1 MDALLIRPRDYSGVS
16 LWDAGAIRDSNAFDK
31 RKLGWLHV
39 DRVFV
44 INRTHGRRGRC
55 GGDGSLRGGR
65 GN

>member
-16 LWDAGAIRDSNAFDK
+16 LWGVGAIRDSNAFDK
-31 RKLGWLHV
+31 RKLGLLHV
-39 DRVFV
+39 DWVFV
-44 INRTHGRRGRC
+44 INRTHGRQGRC